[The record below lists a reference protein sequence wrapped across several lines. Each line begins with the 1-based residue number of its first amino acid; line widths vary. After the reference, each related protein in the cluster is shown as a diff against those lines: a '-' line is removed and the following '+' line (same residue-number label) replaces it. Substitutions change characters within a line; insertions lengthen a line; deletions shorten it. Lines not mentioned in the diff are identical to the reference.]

1 MEKINEYC
9 SFSSEK
15 GNWNFLNKI
24 ITYENQLFP
33 ITNDSIKNLK
43 DINLSDNDDI
53 SVINNNQLIIDEE
66 ISESLLLYVLTW
78 NIHGKFPEGEEIRKI
93 IPKKTKENSP
103 ENYYQKSRHFDLFV
117 INTQECLRS
126 IGASFFNSS
135 KEDWVNALK
144 IYFGDDYINL
154 VNSNLNSFHIA
165 VFVKKEKINYFTEL
179 KTGFIKTGFMNILAN
194 KGAIGVSMKYQG
206 KSLLFVCC
214 HLSSGQDRIDAR
226 NSDFKKISL
235 GLNLK
240 PTSKFNKNLD
250 NIKLGLNNRGKYN
263 SSTCPGEIIGFGKNN
278 NNNYGSNLFETKNIK
293 VLSEIQDEEEKE
305 TLKLKTF
312 GIRKSMALTHSHNNL
327 KEEIKVDNNKL
338 LKTNTIIN
346 QQKYNFC
353 FNKNNKNSSDERS
366 ESNLNSINKMEESN
380 HNSIHNSIHNNINN
394 YNINYSPQK
403 RITPI
408 KQIVTKSTSD
418 LLNSDNVNSNIKKK
432 TSQNMEYLLF
442 KGDTKSTNA
451 VTKII
456 SSNIDEQ
463 NIKIKTDLS
472 GDLDLEPYTGMN
484 QYDLVIFS
492 GDLNYRIN
500 MEKEEVKKLIDNNDF
515 ETLLE
520 KDQLYCAINK
530 KEIDLDDF
538 YEGKINFMPTYKF
551 QDGTNEYDYTE
562 RVPGWTDRI
571 LYRANNLND
580 IILCKYSS
588 ITDVK
593 TSDHKPVYAI
603 FKLNFNHEKNK
614 KKYKNIE
621 NGCNIL

>member
-43 DINLSDNDDI
+43 EINLSDNEDI
-53 SVINNNQLIIDEE
+53 SLINNNQLIIDEE

-78 NIHGKFPEGEEIRKI
+78 NIHGKFPEGEEIKKI
-93 IPKKTKENSP
+93 IPKKTKENSS
-103 ENYYQKSRHFDLFV
+103 ENCYQKSRSFDLYV

-144 IYFGDDYINL
+144 IYFGNDYINL

-226 NSDFKKISL
+226 NNDFKKISL

-250 NIKLGLNNRGKYN
+250 NIKSGLNNRGKYN
-263 SSTCPGEIIGFGKNN
+263 SSCCPGEIVNENN
-278 NNNYGSNLFETKNIK
+278 NNNYNSNFYEEAKKIK
-293 VLSEIQDEEEKE
+293 VLSEIQDEEEEKE
-305 TLKLKTF
+305 LKLKKI
-312 GIRKSMALTHSHNNL
+312 GVRKSGINFNY
-327 KEEIKVDNNKL
+327 NNKIIEPHNL
-338 LKTNTIIN
+338 DNKILKTNTIIN
-346 QQKYNFC
+346 NANKLNIY
-353 FNKNNKNSSDERS
+353 FNKNSDNGSEEKSDSEINSNNKIEVNNKN
-366 ESNLNSINKMEESN
+366 NNNNMNI
-380 HNSIHNSIHNNINN
+380 NINN
-394 YNINYSPQK
+394 NSNFSSHK

-418 LLNSDNVNSNIKKK
+418 LINSDNINSNIKKS
-432 TSQNMEYLLF
+432 SQNIEYGYI
-442 KGDTKSTNA
+442 KGDTKSTNG
-451 VTKII
+451 VTKMI
-456 SSNIDEQ
+456 SSNTEEA
-463 NIKIKTDLS
+463 KIKTELS
-472 GDLDLEPYTGMN
+472 CDLDLEPYTGMN

-500 MEKEEVKKLIDNNDF
+500 MEKEEVKKLINNNDF

-520 KDQLYCAINK
+520 KDQLYSAINK

-551 QDGTNEYDYTE
+551 LDGTNEYDYAE

-571 LYRANNLND
+571 LYRANNLSD

-588 ITDVK
+588 IADVK
-593 TSDHKPVYAI
+593 TSDHKPVFAI
-603 FKLNFNHEKNK
+603 FKINFNHEKNK
-614 KKYKNIE
+614 NKYKNIE
-621 NGCNIL
+621 NGCNIF

>member
-78 NIHGKFPEGEEIRKI
+78 NIHGKFPEGEEIKKI

-103 ENYYQKSRHFDLFV
+103 ENFYQKSRYFDLFV

-250 NIKLGLNNRGKYN
+250 NIKLGLNNKGIYN
-263 SSTCPGEIIGFGKNN
+263 SSTCPGEVIGVGNN
-278 NNNYGSNLFETKNIK
+278 NNNNNNNKYGSNYFETKSIK

-305 TLKLKTF
+305 ALKII
-312 GIRKSMALTHSHNNL
+312 GVRKSFALKSHNNFI
-327 KEEIKVDNNKL
+327 EEMKIISDLSKNKTIITKNKL
-338 LKTNTIIN
+338 DLSSNKFNNNISVG
-346 QQKYNFC
+346 QKSESEMNNSITKKQEN
-353 FNKNNKNSSDERS
+353 NKNNSNTNQYIISNSPKR
-366 ESNLNSINKMEESN
+366 
-380 HNSIHNSIHNNINN
+380 
-394 YNINYSPQK
+394 

-408 KQIVTKSTSD
+408 KEIITKKSTGEYM
-418 LLNSDNVNSNIKKK
+418 NSENHNSNTKK
-432 TSQNMEYLLF
+432 TSQNLDYILF
-442 KGDTKSTNA
+442 KGDSKSTNG
-451 VTKII
+451 VSKII

-463 NIKIKTDLS
+463 NLKNIELT
-472 GDLDLEPYTGMN
+472 GDIDLEPGMN

-520 KDQLYCAINK
+520 NDQLYCAIKK

-551 QDGTNEYDYTE
+551 LDGTNEYDYAE

-571 LYRANNLND
+571 LYRANNLSD

-588 ITDVK
+588 IADVK
-593 TSDHKPVYAI
+593 TSDHKPVFAI
-603 FKLNFNHEKNK
+603 FKINFNHEKNK
-614 KKYKNIE
+614 NKYKNIE
-621 NGCNIL
+621 NGCNIF

>member
-15 GNWNFLNKI
+15 GNWNFLKKI

-33 ITNDSIKNLK
+33 ITNDSIKNLR
-43 DINLSDNDDI
+43 DINLSENEDI

-93 IPKKTKENSP
+93 LPKKTKENSCD
-103 ENYYQKSRHFDLFV
+103 NSYQKSRYFDLYV

-144 IYFGDDYINL
+144 DYLGDDYINL

-194 KGAIGVSMKYQG
+194 KGAIGVSMKYQN
-206 KSLLFVCC
+206 KTLLFVCC

-240 PTSKFNKNLD
+240 PTSKFNRNLD
-250 NIKLGLNNRGKYN
+250 NIKLGLNNREIYN
-263 SSTCPGEIIGFGKNN
+263 SNCCPGEIVGNN
-278 NNNYGSNLFETKNIK
+278 NKNFFEEEKKIK
-293 VLSEIQDEEEKE
+293 VISEIQDIEEKE
-305 TLKLKTF
+305 DFKKI
-312 GIRKSMALTHSHNNL
+312 GIRKSSLALPHSNDIDIVN
-327 KEEIKVDNNKL
+327 IDDKL
-338 LKTNTIIN
+338 LKTKTIIN
-346 QQKYNFC
+346 QKKLSFFY
-353 FNKNNKNSSDERS
+353 NKNNENNNESQSGSDINSNINRIDISKKIKN
-366 ESNLNSINKMEESN
+366 NLNF
-380 HNSIHNSIHNNINN
+380 
-394 YNINYSPQK
+394 SPQK

-408 KQIVTKSTSD
+408 KPIITKSTNE
-418 LLNSDNVNSNIKKK
+418 LINSDNINSNYKK
-432 TSQNMEYLLF
+432 SPHNPEYLIA

-451 VTKII
+451 VTKMI

-463 NIKIKTDLS
+463 NLKIKTELS
-472 GDLDLEPYTGMN
+472 CDLDLEPYSGMN

-500 MEKEEVKKLIDNNDF
+500 MDKEEVKKLISNNDV

-520 KDQLYCAINK
+520 KDQLYSAINK
-530 KEIDLDDF
+530 REIDLDDF
-538 YEGKINFMPTYKF
+538 YEGRINFMPTYKF
-551 QDGTNEYDYTE
+551 LDGTNEYDYAE

-571 LYRANNLND
+571 LYRANNLSD

-588 ITDVK
+588 IADVK
-593 TSDHKPVYAI
+593 TSDHKPVFAI
-603 FKLNFNHEKNK
+603 FKINFNHEKNK
-614 KKYKNIE
+614 NKYKNIE
-621 NGCNIL
+621 NGCNIF

>member
-15 GNWNFLNKI
+15 GNWNFLKKI

-33 ITNDSIKNLK
+33 ITNDSIKNLR
-43 DINLSDNDDI
+43 DINLSENEDI

-93 IPKKTKENSP
+93 LPKKTKENSCD
-103 ENYYQKSRHFDLFV
+103 NSYQKSRYFDLYV

-144 IYFGDDYINL
+144 DYLGDDYINL

-194 KGAIGVSMKYQG
+194 KGAIGVSMKYQN
-206 KSLLFVCC
+206 KTLLFVCC

-250 NIKLGLNNRGKYN
+250 NIKLGLNNREIYN
-263 SSTCPGEIIGFGKNN
+263 SSCCPGEIVGNN
-278 NNNYGSNLFETKNIK
+278 NKNFFEEEKIK
-293 VLSEIQDEEEKE
+293 VISEIQDIEEKE
-305 TLKLKTF
+305 DFKKI
-312 GIRKSMALTHSHNNL
+312 GIRKSSLALPHSNDIDIVN
-327 KEEIKVDNNKL
+327 IDDKL
-338 LKTNTIIN
+338 LKTKTIIN
-346 QQKYNFC
+346 QKKLSFFY
-353 FNKNNKNSSDERS
+353 NKNNENNNESQSGSDINSNINRIDISKKIKN
-366 ESNLNSINKMEESN
+366 NLNF
-380 HNSIHNSIHNNINN
+380 
-394 YNINYSPQK
+394 SPQK

-408 KQIVTKSTSD
+408 KPIITKSTNE
-418 LLNSDNVNSNIKKK
+418 LINSDNINSNYKK
-432 TSQNMEYLLF
+432 SPHNPEYLIA

-451 VTKII
+451 VTKMI

-463 NIKIKTDLS
+463 NLKIKTELS
-472 GDLDLEPYTGMN
+472 CDLDLEPYSGMN

-500 MEKEEVKKLIDNNDF
+500 MDKEEVKKLISNNDV

-520 KDQLYCAINK
+520 KDQLYSAINK
-530 KEIDLDDF
+530 REIDLDDF
-538 YEGKINFMPTYKF
+538 YEGRINFMPTYKF
-551 QDGTNEYDYTE
+551 LDGTNEYDYAE

-571 LYRANNLND
+571 LYRANNLSD

-588 ITDVK
+588 IADVK
-593 TSDHKPVYAI
+593 TSDHKPVFAI
-603 FKLNFNHEKNK
+603 FKINFNHEKNK
-614 KKYKNIE
+614 NKYKNIE
-621 NGCNIL
+621 NGCNIF

>member
-15 GNWNFLNKI
+15 GNWNFLKKI

-33 ITNDSIKNLK
+33 ITNDSIKNLR
-43 DINLSDNDDI
+43 DINLSENEDI

-93 IPKKTKENSP
+93 LPKKTKENSCD
-103 ENYYQKSRHFDLFV
+103 NSYQKSRYFDLYV

-144 IYFGDDYINL
+144 DYLGDDYINL

-194 KGAIGVSMKYQG
+194 KGAIGVSMKYQN
-206 KSLLFVCC
+206 KTLLFVCC

-240 PTSKFNKNLD
+240 PTSKFNRNLD
-250 NIKLGLNNRGKYN
+250 NIKLGLNNREIYN
-263 SSTCPGEIIGFGKNN
+263 SNCCPGEIVGNN
-278 NNNYGSNLFETKNIK
+278 NKNFFEEEKKIK
-293 VLSEIQDEEEKE
+293 VISEIQDIEEKE
-305 TLKLKTF
+305 DFKKI
-312 GIRKSMALTHSHNNL
+312 GIRKSSLALPHSKDIDIVN
-327 KEEIKVDNNKL
+327 IDDKL
-338 LKTNTIIN
+338 LKTKTIIN
-346 QQKYNFC
+346 QKKLSFFYN
-353 FNKNNKNSSDERS
+353 NKNNENNNESQSGSDINSNINRIDISKKVKN
-366 ESNLNSINKMEESN
+366 NLNF
-380 HNSIHNSIHNNINN
+380 
-394 YNINYSPQK
+394 SPQK

-408 KQIVTKSTSD
+408 KPIITKSTNE
-418 LLNSDNVNSNIKKK
+418 LINSDNINSNYKK
-432 TSQNMEYLLF
+432 SPHNPDYLIA

-451 VTKII
+451 VTKMI

-463 NIKIKTDLS
+463 NLKIKTELS
-472 GDLDLEPYTGMN
+472 CDLDLEPYSGMN

-500 MEKEEVKKLIDNNDF
+500 MDKEEVKKLISNNDV

-520 KDQLYCAINK
+520 KDQLYSAINK
-530 KEIDLDDF
+530 REIDLDDF
-538 YEGKINFMPTYKF
+538 YEGRINFMPTYKF
-551 QDGTNEYDYTE
+551 LDGTNEYDYAE

-571 LYRANNLND
+571 LYRANNLSD

-588 ITDVK
+588 IADVK
-593 TSDHKPVYAI
+593 TSDHKPVFAI
-603 FKLNFNHEKNK
+603 FKINFNHEKNK
-614 KKYKNIE
+614 NKYKNIE
-621 NGCNIL
+621 KGCNII

>member
-15 GNWNFLNKI
+15 GNWNFLKKI

-33 ITNDSIKNLK
+33 ITNDSIKNLR
-43 DINLSDNDDI
+43 DINLSENEDI

-93 IPKKTKENSP
+93 LPKKTKENSCD
-103 ENYYQKSRHFDLFV
+103 NSYQKSRYFDLYV

-144 IYFGDDYINL
+144 DYLGDDYINL

-194 KGAIGVSMKYQG
+194 KGAIGVSMKYQN
-206 KSLLFVCC
+206 KTLLFVCC

-240 PTSKFNKNLD
+240 PTSKFNRNLD
-250 NIKLGLNNRGKYN
+250 NIKLGLNNREIYN
-263 SSTCPGEIIGFGKNN
+263 SNCCPGEIVGNN
-278 NNNYGSNLFETKNIK
+278 NKNFFEEEKKIK
-293 VLSEIQDEEEKE
+293 VISEIQDIEEKE
-305 TLKLKTF
+305 DFKKI
-312 GIRKSMALTHSHNNL
+312 GIRKSSLALPHSKDIDIVN
-327 KEEIKVDNNKL
+327 IDDKL
-338 LKTNTIIN
+338 LKTKTIIN
-346 QQKYNFC
+346 QKKLSFFYN
-353 FNKNNKNSSDERS
+353 NKNNENNNESQSGSDINSNINRIDISKKVKN
-366 ESNLNSINKMEESN
+366 NLNF
-380 HNSIHNSIHNNINN
+380 
-394 YNINYSPQK
+394 SPQK

-408 KQIVTKSTSD
+408 KPIITKSTNE
-418 LLNSDNVNSNIKKK
+418 LINSDNINSNYKK
-432 TSQNMEYLLF
+432 SPHNPDYLIA

-451 VTKII
+451 VTKMI

-463 NIKIKTDLS
+463 NLKIKTELS
-472 GDLDLEPYTGMN
+472 CDLDLEPYSGMN

-500 MEKEEVKKLIDNNDF
+500 MDKEEVKKLISNNDV

-520 KDQLYCAINK
+520 KDQLYSAINK
-530 KEIDLDDF
+530 REIDLDDF
-538 YEGKINFMPTYKF
+538 YEGRINFMPTYKF
-551 QDGTNEYDYTE
+551 LDGTNEYDYAE

-571 LYRANNLND
+571 LYRANNLSD

-588 ITDVK
+588 IADVK
-593 TSDHKPVYAI
+593 TSDHKPVFAI
-603 FKLNFNHEKNK
+603 FKINFNHEKNK
-614 KKYKNIE
+614 NKYKNIE
-621 NGCNIL
+621 NGCNIF

>member
-15 GNWNFLNKI
+15 GNWHFLKKV

-43 DINLSDNDDI
+43 DINLSDNEDI
-53 SVINNNQLIIDEE
+53 SVINNNQLVIDEE

-78 NIHGKFPEGEEIRKI
+78 NIHGKFPEGEEIKKI
-93 IPKKTKENSP
+93 LPKKTKENSCD
-103 ENYYQKSRHFDLFV
+103 NAYQKSRYFDLYV

-144 IYFGDDYINL
+144 DYLGDDYINL

-194 KGAIGVSMKYQG
+194 KGAIGVSMKYQN
-206 KSLLFVCC
+206 KTLLFVCC

-240 PTSKFNKNLD
+240 PTSKFNRNLD
-250 NIKLGLNNRGKYN
+250 NIKSDLNNRGIYN
-263 SSTCPGEIIGFGKNN
+263 SSCCPGEILGNN
-278 NNNYGSNLFETKNIK
+278 TNKYGTNYYEENENKIK
-293 VLSEIQDEEEKE
+293 VLSEIQDIEEKE
-305 TLKLKTF
+305 DFKKI
-312 GIRKSMALTHSHNNL
+312 GIRKSIALHHDGIDIIN
-327 KEEIKVDNNKL
+327 IDNKL
-338 LKTNTIIN
+338 LKTKTIIN
-346 QQKYNFC
+346 QRKLSFLKIKNENGEEKKSISDNQV
-353 FNKNNKNSSDERS
+353 NKIEITSKDQN
-366 ESNLNSINKMEESN
+366 INKQ
-380 HNSIHNSIHNNINN
+380 
-394 YNINYSPQK
+394 YSPQK

-408 KQIVTKSTSD
+408 KPIITSE
-418 LLNSDNVNSNIKKK
+418 LLNSDNINSNNKK
-432 TSQNMEYLLF
+432 SPNLEF
-442 KGDTKSTNA
+442 PISKGDTKSTYA
-451 VTKII
+451 VTKNI
-456 SSNIDEQ
+456 SSNI
-463 NIKIKTDLS
+463 KTELS
-472 GDLDLEPYTGMN
+472 CDLDLEPYSGMN

-500 MEKEEVKKLIDNNDF
+500 MDKEEVKKLISNNDI

-520 KDQLYCAINK
+520 NDQLYSAINK
-530 KEIDLDDF
+530 REIDLDDF
-538 YEGKINFMPTYKF
+538 YEGRITFMPTYKF
-551 QDGTNEYDYTE
+551 LDGTNEYDYAE

-588 ITDVK
+588 ISDVK
-593 TSDHKPVYAI
+593 TSDHKPVCAI
-603 FKLNFNHEKNK
+603 FKINFNHEKNK
-614 KKYKNIE
+614 NKYKNIE

>member
-15 GNWNFLNKI
+15 GNWNFLKKV

-33 ITNDSIKNLK
+33 ITNDSIKNLR
-43 DINLSDNDDI
+43 DINLSDNEDI
-53 SVINNNQLIIDEE
+53 SVINNNQLVIDDE

-78 NIHGKFPEGEEIRKI
+78 NIHGKFPEGEEIKKI
-93 IPKKTKENSP
+93 LPKKTKENSFD
-103 ENYYQKSRHFDLFV
+103 NAYQKSRYFDLYV

-144 IYFGDDYINL
+144 DYLGDDYINL

-165 VFVKKEKINYFTEL
+165 VFVKKEKINFFTEL

-194 KGAIGVSMKYQG
+194 KGAIGVSMKYQN
-206 KSLLFVCC
+206 KTLLFVCC

-250 NIKLGLNNRGKYN
+250 NIKSDLNSRGIYN
-263 SSTCPGEIIGFGKNN
+263 SSCCPGEILGNN
-278 NNNYGSNLFETKNIK
+278 TNKYATNYFEEDENKIK
-293 VLSEIQDEEEKE
+293 VLSEIQDIEEKE
-305 TLKLKTF
+305 DFKKI
-312 GIRKSMALTHSHNNL
+312 GIRKSIALHHDGIDIIN
-327 KEEIKVDNNKL
+327 IDNKL
-338 LKTNTIIN
+338 LKTKTIIN
-346 QQKYNFC
+346 QRKLSFLKLKTENGEEKKSISDNQVNRIEIT
-353 FNKNNKNSSDERS
+353 NKNTNT
-366 ESNLNSINKMEESN
+366 
-380 HNSIHNSIHNNINN
+380 NN
-394 YNINYSPQK
+394 NYSPQK

-408 KQIVTKSTSD
+408 KPIITSE
-418 LLNSDNVNSNIKKK
+418 LLNSDNINSNNKK
-432 TSQNMEYLLF
+432 SPNQEF
-442 KGDTKSTNA
+442 IISKGDTKSTYA
-451 VTKII
+451 ITKNI
-456 SSNIDEQ
+456 SSNI
-463 NIKIKTDLS
+463 KTELS
-472 GDLDLEPYTGMN
+472 VDLDLEPYSGMN

-500 MEKEEVKKLIDNNDF
+500 MDKEEVKKLISNNDI

-520 KDQLYCAINK
+520 NDQLYSAMNK
-530 KEIDLDDF
+530 REIDLDDF
-538 YEGKINFMPTYKF
+538 YEGRITFMPTYKF
-551 QDGTNEYDYTE
+551 LDGTNEYDYAE

-588 ITDVK
+588 ISDVK
-593 TSDHKPVYAI
+593 TSDHKPVFAI
-603 FKLNFNHEKNK
+603 FKINFNHEKNK
-614 KKYKNIE
+614 NKYKNIE